1 MAVSPLGRVWCLR
14 RNALG
19 WSSRCSP
26 LNAALAGVKKN
37 GEFRVERLRFSS
49 YTPDK
54 SQFLNYLASG
64 TFREVFELN
73 EVCLRE
79 VLCLLSSLARFL
91 CCRNS

>member
-1 MAVSPLGRVWCLR
+1 M
-14 RNALG
+14 NLG
-19 WSSRCSP
+19 WK
-26 LNAALAGVKKN
+26 GF
-37 GEFRVERLRFSS
+37 GFSS

-54 SQFLNYLASG
+54 SQLINYLASG

-79 VLCLLSSLARFL
+79 ELCLLSSLVWFL

>member
-1 MAVSPLGRVWCLR
+1 
-14 RNALG
+14 
-19 WSSRCSP
+19 
-26 LNAALAGVKKN
+26 GVKK
-37 GEFRVERLRFSS
+37 GCEFRVEGFGFSS

-79 VLCLLSSLARFL
+79 ELCLLSSLARLL
-91 CCRNS
+91 CC

>member
-1 MAVSPLGRVWCLR
+1 M
-14 RNALG
+14 NLG
-19 WSSRCSP
+19 WK
-26 LNAALAGVKKN
+26 G
-37 GEFRVERLRFSS
+37 FRFSS

-54 SQFLNYLASG
+54 SQLFNYLASG